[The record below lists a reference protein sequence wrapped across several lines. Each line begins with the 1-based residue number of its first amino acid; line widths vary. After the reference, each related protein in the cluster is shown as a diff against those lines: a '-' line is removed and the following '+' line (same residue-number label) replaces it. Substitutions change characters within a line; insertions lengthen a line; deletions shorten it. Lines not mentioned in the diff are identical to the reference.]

1 MKKLLL
7 TGLIVAFV
15 LSFAS
20 VSFAEEID
28 RVVGDDIEVEEG
40 EFKIVSVDEEA
51 DVVGDDI
58 EIGEDE
64 AKIVSVDEEA
74 DVVGDD
80 IEIGEDEAK
89 IVSVGEDE
97 EENNKWPVAAGVSAA
112 VLVAAGII
120 VLIKKVLWP

>member
-1 MKKLLL
+1 MKKLLS
-7 TGLIVAFV
+7 TGLVVAFV

-28 RVVGDDIEVEEG
+28 RV
-40 EFKIVSVDEEA
+40 
-51 DVVGDDI
+51 
-58 EIGEDE
+58 GEDE

-89 IVSVGEDE
+89 IVSVDEDE
-97 EENNKWPVAAGVSAA
+97 EENNKWPVVAGVSAA